1 MDMTGTLNQQP
12 IVTRTERG
20 LTITGT
26 RITIYDVMDYVAA
39 KYPPQFIQGLL
50 HLTETQI
57 NEALKYIQANRVEV
71 ESEYQLVLKEA
82 EELKNFYAE
91 QNHEL
96 TAKISKMPSPSGR
109 EAVWQKLRQQ
119 KAELGAKSNIPA

>member
-1 MDMTGTLNQQP
+1 MDMTETLNQQP
-12 IVTRTERG
+12 IITRTDRG
-20 LTITGT
+20 LTIAGT

-57 NEALKYIQANRVEV
+57 NEALKYIQVNRVEV

-82 EELKNFYAE
+82 EELKNFYAQ
-91 QNHEL
+91 QNREL
-96 TAKISKMPSPSGR
+96 IAKISKMPPPSDR
-109 EAVWQKLRQQ
+109 EAVWLKLRQK
-119 KAELGAKSNIPA
+119 KAELGAKENIPA

>member
-1 MDMTGTLNQQP
+1 MDMTETLNQQP
-12 IVTRTERG
+12 IITRTERG
-20 LTITGT
+20 LTIAGT

-57 NEALKYIQANRVEV
+57 NEALKYIQVNRVEV

-82 EELKNFYAE
+82 EELKNFYAQ
-91 QNHEL
+91 QNREL
-96 TAKISKMPSPSGR
+96 IAKISKMPPPSGR
-109 EAVWQKLRQQ
+109 EAVWLKLRQK
-119 KAELGAKSNIPA
+119 KAELGAKENIPA

>member
-12 IVTRTERG
+12 IVTRTQRG
-20 LTITGT
+20 LIIAGT

-39 KYPPQFIQGLL
+39 KYPSQFIQGLL

-82 EELKNFYAE
+82 EELKSYYAE
-91 QNHEL
+91 ENREL
-96 TAKISKMPSPSGR
+96 TAKISKMPPPSGR

-119 KAELGAKSNIPA
+119 KAELGSESNIPA

>member
-1 MDMTGTLNQQP
+1 MDMTETLNQQP
-12 IVTRTERG
+12 IITRTERG
-20 LTITGT
+20 LTIAGT

-57 NEALKYIQANRVEV
+57 NEALKYIQVNRVEV

-82 EELKNFYAE
+82 EELKNFYAQ
-91 QNHEL
+91 QNREL
-96 TAKISKMPSPSGR
+96 IAKISKMPPPSGR
-109 EAVWQKLRQQ
+109 EAVWLKLRQK
-119 KAELGAKSNIPA
+119 KAELGAKENIPT

>member
-1 MDMTGTLNQQP
+1 MDMTETLNQQP
-12 IVTRTERG
+12 IITRTERG
-20 LTITGT
+20 LTIAGT

-57 NEALKYIQANRVEV
+57 NEALKYIQVDRVEV

-82 EELKNFYAE
+82 EELKNFYAQ
-91 QNHEL
+91 QNREL
-96 TAKISKMPSPSGR
+96 IAKISKMPPPSDR
-109 EAVWQKLRQQ
+109 EAVWLKLRQK
-119 KAELGAKSNIPA
+119 KAELGAKENIPA

>member
-1 MDMTGTLNQQP
+1 MDMTETLNQQP
-12 IVTRTERG
+12 IITHTERG
-20 LTITGT
+20 LTIAGT

-57 NEALKYIQANRVEV
+57 NEALKYIQVNRVEV

-82 EELKNFYAE
+82 EELKNFYAQ
-91 QNHEL
+91 QNREL
-96 TAKISKMPSPSGR
+96 IAKISKMPPPSDR
-109 EAVWQKLRQQ
+109 EAVWLKLRQK
-119 KAELGAKSNIPA
+119 KAELGAKANIPA